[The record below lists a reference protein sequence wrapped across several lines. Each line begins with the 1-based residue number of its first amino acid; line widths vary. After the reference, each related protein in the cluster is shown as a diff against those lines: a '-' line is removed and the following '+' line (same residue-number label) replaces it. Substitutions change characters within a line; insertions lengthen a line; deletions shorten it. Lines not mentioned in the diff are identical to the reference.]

1 MSYNFISYPK
11 VDSAHLAVEVD
22 GTFYAAV
29 DAYTDAYS
37 QVVPSTGTPGGD
49 YSVFKQVPVRGT
61 SDGYWSISFK
71 DPFPYLLAFDVK
83 VFTPDFT
90 TGPFETKYLIPVV
103 TAGTGVWTIAWT
115 FCVAGTPT
123 DLPVGARMLISATYA
138 YTKA

>member
-49 YSVFKQVPVRGT
+49 YSVFCCFHLVNDGQGACMGIVRKHRRYFMGEAI
-61 SDGYWSISFK
+61 W
-71 DPFPYLLAFDVK
+71 
-83 VFTPDFT
+83 
-90 TGPFETKYLIPVV
+90 
-103 TAGTGVWTIAWT
+103 
-115 FCVAGTPT
+115 
-123 DLPVGARMLISATYA
+123 R
-138 YTKA
+138 KA